1 MVIIKRFRITKF
13 KNQKPLI
20 SLRNISMSFGKR
32 KVLDNISFDVNRG
45 SIMGLLGPTG
55 VGKSTIFSLVLGQL
69 KPDYGVIRFGKIDA
83 TNFPIY
89 LRTKE
94 FKIGYVPQHSGYFH
108 DLTVLFQHQ
117 LLMVIV
123 FCFPL
128 LKNPY
133 L

>member
-45 SIMGLLGPTG
+45 SIMGLLGPNG

-69 KPDYGVIRFGKIDA
+69 KPSYGKIEFEGVDA

-89 LRTKE
+89 LRTKQ

-108 DLTVLFQHQ
+108 DLTLFENLQAIAEVL
-117 LLMVIV
+117 I
-123 FCFPL
+123 PDKKK
-128 LKNPY
+128 KNA
-133 L
+133 